1 MKLYEICFSPT
12 GGTAKVSHILSKEWD
27 CAAEWVD
34 LTKQDLELPRLCEDD
49 VCIISVPS
57 YAGRVPSL
65 AAERIGRL
73 KGNGAIA
80 VLAVVYGNRAYE
92 DTLLELKDL
101 LMKGGFRC
109 AAAVAAVAEH
119 SIVREIAVGRPDEQD
134 QVELTAFA
142 RKIRLALENGGL
154 GDDVTVLGNRPY
166 RETRPSALKPVP
178 GESCVRCGLCAKNCP
193 AGAISPKNPFEVCF
207 ESCIA
212 CMRCVSICPRH
223 ARVLDSEKLAALT
236 AHLAVPCAVRKENEC
251 FL

>member
-27 CAAEWVD
+27 CAAKWVD

-65 AAERIGRL
+65 
-73 KGNGAIA
+73 
-80 VLAVVYGNRAYE
+80 
-92 DTLLELKDL
+92 
-101 LMKGGFRC
+101 
-109 AAAVAAVAEH
+109 AEH

-154 GDDVTVLGNRPY
+154 GDDVTVPGNRPY

-178 GESCVRCGLCAKNCP
+178 GESCVRCGLCAKNGP

-236 AHLAVPCAVRKENEC
+236 AHLAAPCAVRKENEC

>member
-27 CAAEWVD
+27 CAAKWVD

-65 AAERIGRL
+65 
-73 KGNGAIA
+73 
-80 VLAVVYGNRAYE
+80 
-92 DTLLELKDL
+92 
-101 LMKGGFRC
+101 
-109 AAAVAAVAEH
+109 AEH

-154 GDDVTVLGNRPY
+154 GDDVTVPGNRPY

-236 AHLAVPCAVRKENEC
+236 AHLAAPCAVRKENEC